1 MSHDSAEPGSREK
14 GMSLAIARRMAQQR
28 IDHASTQ
35 PKFHIIIWD
44 EDGQFVERY
53 AVGGFMG
60 MIESKV
66 HYSLK
71 SDLDGMDESIVHV
84 EGAGGLLDAGEE
96 MNSKDG
102 CTGSWNLEA
111 GTKRKNGG
119 KGQGKDR
126 WWHSERGR
134 WRELPLE
141 KFF

>member
-1 MSHDSAEPGSREK
+1 MSHESDEPGSREK
-14 GMSLAIARRMAQQR
+14 GMSLATARRMAQQR

-44 EDGQFVERY
+44 EDGQFAERY

-66 HYSLK
+66 YYSLK
-71 SDLDGMDESIVHV
+71 PDVDWMDDSIVHV
-84 EGAGGLLDAGEE
+84 EGTGGLLDPGEE
-96 MNSKDG
+96 MNPKDG

-111 GTKRKNGG
+111 GVAKG
-119 KGQGKDR
+119 KKQGKDR

>member
-1 MSHDSAEPGSREK
+1 MSHHSDEPGTCEK

-71 SDLDGMDESIVHV
+71 PDVDVMDESIVHV

-102 CTGSWNLEA
+102 CTGNWNLEA
-111 GTKRKNGG
+111 GTKGKNGG

>member
-1 MSHDSAEPGSREK
+1 
-14 GMSLAIARRMAQQR
+14 MAQQR

-44 EDGQFVERY
+44 GNGQFVERY

-66 HYSLK
+66 QYSLK
-71 SDLDGMDESIVHV
+71 PDVDGMDESIVHV
-84 EGAGGLLDAGEE
+84 EGVGGLLDAGEE

-111 GTKRKNGG
+111 GTKGKNGG